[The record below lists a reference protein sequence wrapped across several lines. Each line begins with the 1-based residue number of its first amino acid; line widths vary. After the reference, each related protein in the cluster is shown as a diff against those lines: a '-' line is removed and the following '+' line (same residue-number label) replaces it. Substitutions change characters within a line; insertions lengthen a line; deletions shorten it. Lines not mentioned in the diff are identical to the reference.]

1 MDVAEIEK
9 RVDRAI
15 AGAVVVN
22 ADIGGVKFA
31 SMVEVMEFAK
41 LMAVAGIAVP
51 QHLRGNP
58 GACLGI
64 VVQAQELRVSPF
76 ALANKS
82 YVANDRLAYESQVI
96 HAIVE
101 ARAPIKGRL
110 RHQIIGEEDERRC
123 KVWATFRGED
133 SPHEY
138 VSETLGKLRGAR
150 GKNDRGQVKGSP
162 MWVDQPEVQLFYSAS
177 RTWARMFCPDVI
189 LGIYAIDELPNE
201 PVEVTAPQ
209 LSRADEYAQKLRD
222 TRASRTNTGF
232 DAEKVMRT
240 IIEGEV
246 NTDDAKAEDAKHASA
261 ERDDSKSVG
270 QGGGGDLAGRGGV
283 DPDADGR
290 DSTGG
295 AGASAGADAAGH
307 SAEGRSPEDGGEEPG
322 QKAVRSK
329 SKRR

>member
-41 LMAVAGIAVP
+41 LMAVSGIAVP

-110 RHQIIGEEDERRC
+110 RYEILGEEDERRC

-133 SPHEY
+133 APHVY
-138 VSETLGKLRGAR
+138 TSETLGKLRGAR

-189 LGIYAIDELPNE
+189 LGIYAIDELPDDRGE
-201 PVEVTAPQ
+201 PVDVP
-209 LSRADEYAQKLRD
+209 LSKVDEYAQKLRD
-222 TRASRTNTGF
+222 ARASRASTGF

-246 NTDDAKAEDAKHASA
+246 NSDDAKKEEKDAVAKGS
-261 ERDDSKSVG
+261 DDGSVLKSGRADVAG
-270 QGGGGDLAGRGGV
+270 LQGGDLDSDRRAAGGGS
-283 DPDADGR
+283 DADDG
-290 DSTGG
+290 TEPV
-295 AGASAGADAAGH
+295 GH
-307 SAEGRSPEDGGEEPG
+307 AAEGQSPQVSGEESA
-322 QKAVRSK
+322 QKADRPK
-329 SKRR
+329 GRRK